1 MLNQT
6 AKELA
11 RDIGKGK
18 LSSVE
23 VTDFFIDRIEKHN
36 PIVNAVIA
44 ERFGEA
50 RKEARRADQMVKR
63 GEPLGALHGLPM
75 TIKDAYEVTGLT
87 CEVGH
92 LPFKGRVSDS
102 DAVVV
107 KRLREAGALILGKTN
122 TPRHCADL
130 QTYNAIHG

>member
-36 PIVNAVIA
+36 STVNAVIA
-44 ERFGEA
+44 ERFIDA
-50 RKEARRADQMVKR
+50 RKEAKRADEMVTR

-87 CEVGH
+87 CEVGTC
-92 LPFKGRVSDS
+92 
-102 DAVVV
+102 
-107 KRLREAGALILGKTN
+107 RLRAGFQIRT
-122 TPRHCADL
+122 RWW
-130 QTYNAIHG
+130 